1 MMKVVLL
8 QDISAKGKQGE
19 IKDVADGYAR
29 NYLIPKGLAIPATP
43 AAIKRAQTQIVES
56 ERRQERKQQELGE
69 LVQQIE
75 GKELYFKARAGEKEK
90 LHGSITSADIA
101 GELSKAVGSEID
113 KKVIEL
119 DEPLRHL
126 GTHEVKVSLGSGFDA
141 KITIIIEAQ

>member
-1 MMKVVLL
+1 MKVVLL

-29 NYLIPKGLAIPATP
+29 NYLIPKGLAMPATP
-43 AAIKRAQTQIVES
+43 AAIKRTQAQMMEY

-101 GELSKAVGSEID
+101 GELSKVVGSEID

-126 GTHEVKVSLGSGFDA
+126 GTHEVKVGLGSGFDTT
-141 KITIIIEAQ
+141 ITVIIEAQ